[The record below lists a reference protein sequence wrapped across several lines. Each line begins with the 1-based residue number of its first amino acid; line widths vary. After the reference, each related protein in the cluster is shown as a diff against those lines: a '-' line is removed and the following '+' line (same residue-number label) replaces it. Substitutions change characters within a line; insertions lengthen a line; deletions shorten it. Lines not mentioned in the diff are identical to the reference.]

1 MSVLR
6 SRTRKGVIPSNKDVK
21 VEKTSSVDELKGKLR
36 FNKVDDKL
44 MHSVLENDKEKI
56 EEGKTIKEAIN
67 QGISSFTPDLMF
79 EQIVKDYMQAE
90 RIYGKSLLRYVSG
103 YDPNYLGRNIK
114 IPEFQRELKN
124 RLEEGIKKLKKDEF
138 VDEDGSINEKGV
150 ELASLIMYMEELDE
164 ITAKGE
170 FGQKIHKKISVY
182 GGKEDNRMY
191 KKGDRYKDIAIKKSV
206 KLAVRRG
213 HDKLGVDDLKVFERE
228 SKGMTYVVY
237 GMDASGSMRG
247 KKIETSKKA
256 GIALAYKATENRDSV
271 GLIVFGTKI
280 KEKIE
285 PTEDF
290 GLLLRGMSGVKASME
305 TNFIKMINEAIKMF
319 PSDNVTKHLIIL
331 SDALPTI
338 GKEPE
343 EDTLKAVSVA
353 RSNGITISLV
363 GIGLDKKGKK
373 FGEKIVELGEG
384 RLYVVKDLEQLD
396 KIILEDYYSV
406 A

>member
-1 MSVLR
+1 M
-6 SRTRKGVIPSNKDVK
+6 GNGPDVK
-21 VEKTSSVDELKGKLR
+21 VEKKSSIEELKGKLK
-36 FNKVDDKL
+36 FSKVDDKL

-56 EEGKTIKEAIN
+56 DEGKTIKEAIN

-90 RIYGKSLLRYVSG
+90 RIYGKSLLKYVSG
-103 YDPNYLGRNIK
+103 YDPNYLERNIN
-114 IPEFQRELKN
+114 IPEFQRELK
-124 RLEEGIKKLKKDEF
+124 RKIEEGVKKLKKDEF
-138 VDEDGSINEKGV
+138 VDNDGSINDKGI

-164 ITAKGE
+164 ITAKGD
-170 FGQKIHKKISVY
+170 FGQRIHKKSYIY
-182 GGKEDNRMY
+182 GSREDDRMY

-213 HDKLGVDDLKVFERE
+213 HGKLEVEDLKVFERE
-228 SKGMTYVVY
+228 SKGRTYIVY

-256 GIALAYKATENRDSV
+256 GIALAYKATENKDPV
-271 GLIVFGTKI
+271 GLIVFGTRI
-280 KEKIE
+280 KERIE
-285 PTEDF
+285 PTDDF
-290 GLLLRGMSGVKASME
+290 GMLLRGMSRVRASME

-319 PSDNVTKHLIIL
+319 PTDNVTKHLIIL
-331 SDALPTI
+331 SDALPTV

-343 EDTLKAVSVA
+343 EDTLKAVSIA
-353 RSNGITISLV
+353 RSRGITISLV
-363 GIGLDKKGKK
+363 GIGLDRKGKR

-384 RLYVVKDLEQLD
+384 RLYVVKDLGELD

-406 A
+406 V